1 MEQKKQS
8 FMEALGEFIQPN
20 RSGYVWSVVSSI
32 LGVASSMIPYIC
44 AGKIITVLI
53 MGETDFL

>member
-32 LGVASSMIPYIC
+32 LGVAHPPPFC
-44 AGKIITVLI
+44 PAQ
-53 MGETDFL
+53 